1 MIKLKDILN
10 ESNYKPNEPIGKVM
24 TDKDHPPFMTEDQ
37 WMEKWTENDSY
48 QLTESDRI
56 IIQEGNLTNKVTG
69 ELQRMVVAMLTSV
82 TKKYIPISFNS
93 WPLKAK
99 KQHLAKV
106 QAQLPLYDIL
116 QKYINTGRV
125 MPNDMKTLGAGLKK
139 YAGRHAFQKGGI
151 IGFTI
156 GLIFST
162 AAATAFAATAGG
174 LILGTMATVIWR
186 IAGVDWFMAGVKR
199 DSERKQ
205 IASKVK
211 RAASKNLSNS
221 KVSLPK
227 KVGNINLQS
236 YESGKKSIDPKDFQ
250 PFGFRTRL

>member
-1 MIKLKDILN
+1 M
-10 ESNYKPNEPIGKVM
+10 
-24 TDKDHPPFMTEDQ
+24 
-37 WMEKWTENDSY
+37 
-48 QLTESDRI
+48 SDRI
-56 IIQEGNLTNKVTG
+56 IIKEDDLSNKVTG
-69 ELQRMVVAMLTSV
+69 TLQNMVVSMLTSV
-82 TKKYIPISFNS
+82 TKKYVPISFKS

-99 KQHLAKV
+99 KQHLKKV

-125 MPNDMKTLGAGLKK
+125 MPNDMKTLEDGLKK
-139 YAGRHAFQKGGI
+139 YAGNHAWQKGGI
-151 IGFTI
+151 IGFAI

-162 AAATAFAATAGG
+162 GAAIAGT
-174 LILGTMATVIWR
+174 LILATMTAIIWK
-186 IAGVDWFMAGVKR
+186 IAGVDWFMAGVKS

-221 KVSLPK
+221 KVSLPN

-236 YESGKKSIDPKDFQ
+236 YESGKQSIDPKDFQ

>member
-1 MIKLKDILN
+1 M
-10 ESNYKPNEPIGKVM
+10 
-24 TDKDHPPFMTEDQ
+24 
-37 WMEKWTENDSY
+37 
-48 QLTESDRI
+48 SDRI
-56 IIQEGNLTNKVTG
+56 IIKEDDLSNKVTG
-69 ELQRMVVAMLTSV
+69 TLQNMVVSMLTSV
-82 TKKYIPISFNS
+82 TKKYVPISFKS

-99 KQHLAKV
+99 KQHLKKV

-125 MPNDMKTLGAGLKK
+125 MPNDMKKLEDGLKK
-139 YAGRHAFQKGGI
+139 RAGRHGFQKGGI

-162 AAATAFAATAGG
+162 AAATGFAALVGT
-174 LILGTMATVIWR
+174 LVLGTITAIIWK

-199 DSERKQ
+199 DSQRKQ
-205 IASKVK
+205 I
-211 RAASKNLSNS
+211 ASKNLSNS

-227 KVGNINLQS
+227 RVGNINLQS

>member
-1 MIKLKDILN
+1 M
-10 ESNYKPNEPIGKVM
+10 
-24 TDKDHPPFMTEDQ
+24 
-37 WMEKWTENDSY
+37 
-48 QLTESDRI
+48 SDRI
-56 IIQEGNLTNKVTG
+56 IIKEDDLSNKVTG
-69 ELQRMVVAMLTSV
+69 TLQNMVVSMLTSV
-82 TKKYIPISFNS
+82 TKKYVPISFKS
-93 WPLKAK
+93 WSLKAK
-99 KQHLAKV
+99 KQHLKKV

-125 MPNDMKTLGAGLKK
+125 MPNDMKTLEDGLKK
-139 YAGRHAFQKGGI
+139 RAGRHGFQKGGI

-162 AAATAFAATAGG
+162 AAATGFAALVGT
-174 LILGTMATVIWR
+174 LVLGTITAIIWK

-199 DSERKQ
+199 DSQRKQ
-205 IASKVK
+205 I
-211 RAASKNLSNS
+211 ASKNLSNS

-236 YESGKKSIDPKDFQ
+236 YESGKQSIDPKDFQ

>member
-1 MIKLKDILN
+1 M
-10 ESNYKPNEPIGKVM
+10 
-24 TDKDHPPFMTEDQ
+24 
-37 WMEKWTENDSY
+37 
-48 QLTESDRI
+48 SDRI
-56 IIQEGNLTNKVTG
+56 IIKEDDLSNKVTG
-69 ELQRMVVAMLTSV
+69 TLQNMVVSMLTSV
-82 TKKYIPISFNS
+82 TKKYVPISFKS

-99 KQHLAKV
+99 KQHLKKV

-125 MPNDMKTLGAGLKK
+125 MPNDMKRLGDGLKK
-139 YAGRHAFQKGGI
+139 RAGRHGFQKGGI

-162 AAATAFAATAGG
+162 AAATGFAALVGT
-174 LILGTMATVIWR
+174 LVLGTITAIIWK

-199 DSERKQ
+199 DSQRKQ
-205 IASKVK
+205 IASN
-211 RAASKNLSNS
+211 NLSNS

-227 KVGNINLQS
+227 RVGNINLQS

>member
-1 MIKLKDILN
+1 M
-10 ESNYKPNEPIGKVM
+10 
-24 TDKDHPPFMTEDQ
+24 
-37 WMEKWTENDSY
+37 
-48 QLTESDRI
+48 SDRI
-56 IIQEGNLTNKVTG
+56 IIKEDDLSNKVTG
-69 ELQRMVVAMLTSV
+69 TLQNMVVSMLTSV
-82 TKKYIPISFNS
+82 TKKYVPISFKS

-99 KQHLAKV
+99 KQHLKKV

-116 QKYINTGRV
+116 QKYINTCRV
-125 MPNDMKTLGAGLKK
+125 MPNDMKTLEDGLKK
-139 YAGRHAFQKGGI
+139 RAGRHGFQKGGI

-162 AAATAFAATAGG
+162 AAATGFAALVGT
-174 LILGTMATVIWR
+174 LVLGTITAIIWK

-199 DSERKQ
+199 DSQRKQ
-205 IASKVK
+205 I
-211 RAASKNLSNS
+211 ASKNLSNS

-236 YESGKKSIDPKDFQ
+236 YESGKQSIDPKDFQ

>member
-1 MIKLKDILN
+1 M
-10 ESNYKPNEPIGKVM
+10 
-24 TDKDHPPFMTEDQ
+24 
-37 WMEKWTENDSY
+37 
-48 QLTESDRI
+48 SDRI
-56 IIQEGNLTNKVTG
+56 IIKEDDLSNKVTG
-69 ELQRMVVAMLTSV
+69 TLQNMVVSMLTSV
-82 TKKYIPISFNS
+82 TKKYVPISFKS

-99 KQHLAKV
+99 KQHLKKV

-125 MPNDMKTLGAGLKK
+125 MPNDMKTLEDGLKK
-139 YAGRHAFQKGGI
+139 YAGNHAWQKGGI
-151 IGFTI
+151 IGFAI

-162 AAATAFAATAGG
+162 GAAIAGT
-174 LILGTMATVIWR
+174 LILATMTAIIWK
-186 IAGVDWFMAGVKR
+186 IAGVDWFMAGVKG

-221 KVSLPK
+221 KVSLPN

-236 YESGKKSIDPKDFQ
+236 YESGKQSIDPKDFQ

>member
-1 MIKLKDILN
+1 M
-10 ESNYKPNEPIGKVM
+10 
-24 TDKDHPPFMTEDQ
+24 
-37 WMEKWTENDSY
+37 
-48 QLTESDRI
+48 SDRI
-56 IIQEGNLTNKVTG
+56 IIKEDDLSNKVTG
-69 ELQRMVVAMLTSV
+69 TLQNMVVSMLTSV
-82 TKKYIPISFNS
+82 TKKYVPISFKS

-99 KQHLAKV
+99 KQHLKKV

-125 MPNDMKTLGAGLKK
+125 MPNDMKTLEDGLKK
-139 YAGRHAFQKGGI
+139 YAGNHAWQKGGI
-151 IGFTI
+151 IGFSI

-162 AAATAFAATAGG
+162 GAAIAGT
-174 LILGTMATVIWR
+174 LILATMTAIIWK
-186 IAGVDWFMAGVKR
+186 IAGVDWFMAGVKS

-211 RAASKNLSNS
+211 RAASKNLTNS

-236 YESGKKSIDPKDFQ
+236 YESGKQSIDPKDFQ

>member
-1 MIKLKDILN
+1 M
-10 ESNYKPNEPIGKVM
+10 
-24 TDKDHPPFMTEDQ
+24 
-37 WMEKWTENDSY
+37 
-48 QLTESDRI
+48 SDRI
-56 IIQEGNLTNKVTG
+56 IIKEDDLSNKVTG
-69 ELQRMVVAMLTSV
+69 TLQNMVVSMLTSV
-82 TKKYIPISFNS
+82 TKKYVPISFKS

-99 KQHLAKV
+99 KQHLKKV

-125 MPNDMKTLGAGLKK
+125 MPNDMKTLEDGLKK
-139 YAGRHAFQKGGI
+139 YAGNHAWQKGGI

-162 AAATAFAATAGG
+162 AAATGFAALVGT
-174 LILGTMATVIWR
+174 LVLGTITAIIWK
-186 IAGVDWFMAGVKR
+186 IAGVDWFMAGVKS

-211 RAASKNLSNS
+211 RATSKNLTNS

-236 YESGKKSIDPKDFQ
+236 YDSGKQSIDPKDFQ

>member
-1 MIKLKDILN
+1 M
-10 ESNYKPNEPIGKVM
+10 
-24 TDKDHPPFMTEDQ
+24 
-37 WMEKWTENDSY
+37 
-48 QLTESDRI
+48 SDRI
-56 IIQEGNLTNKVTG
+56 IIKEDDLSNKVTCT
-69 ELQRMVVAMLTSV
+69 LQNMVVSMLTSV
-82 TKKYIPISFNS
+82 TKKYVPISFKS

-99 KQHLAKV
+99 KQHLKKV

-125 MPNDMKTLGAGLKK
+125 MPNDMKTLEDGLKK
-139 YAGRHAFQKGGI
+139 RAGRHGFQKGGI

-162 AAATAFAATAGG
+162 AAATGFAALVGT
-174 LILGTMATVIWR
+174 LVLGTITAIIWK

-199 DSERKQ
+199 DSQRKQ
-205 IASKVK
+205 I
-211 RAASKNLSNS
+211 ASKNLSNS

-227 KVGNINLQS
+227 RVGNINLQS

>member
-1 MIKLKDILN
+1 M
-10 ESNYKPNEPIGKVM
+10 
-24 TDKDHPPFMTEDQ
+24 
-37 WMEKWTENDSY
+37 
-48 QLTESDRI
+48 SDRI
-56 IIQEGNLTNKVTG
+56 IIKEDDLSNKVTG
-69 ELQRMVVAMLTSV
+69 TLQNMVVSMLTSA
-82 TKKYIPISFNS
+82 TKKYVPITFKS

-99 KQHLAKV
+99 KQHIAKV
-106 QAQLPLYDIL
+106 QKQLTLYDIL
-116 QKYINTGRV
+116 QKYENTGRV
-125 MPNDMKTLGAGLKK
+125 MPNDMKTLGDGLRK

-162 AAATAFAATAGG
+162 AAATAFAAMAGS
-174 LILGTMATVIWR
+174 LILGTMTTIIWR

-205 IASKVK
+205 IASK
-211 RAASKNLSNS
+211 NLSNS

-227 KVGNINLQS
+227 RVGNINLQS
-236 YESGKKSIDPKDFQ
+236 YESGKKSIDTKDFQ

>member
-1 MIKLKDILN
+1 M
-10 ESNYKPNEPIGKVM
+10 
-24 TDKDHPPFMTEDQ
+24 
-37 WMEKWTENDSY
+37 
-48 QLTESDRI
+48 SDRI
-56 IIQEGNLTNKVTG
+56 IIKEDDLSNKVTG
-69 ELQRMVVAMLTSV
+69 TLQNMVVSMLTSV
-82 TKKYIPISFNS
+82 TKKYVPISFKS

-99 KQHLAKV
+99 KQHLKKV

-125 MPNDMKTLGAGLKK
+125 MPNDMKTLEDGLKK
-139 YAGRHAFQKGGI
+139 YAGNHAWQKGGI
-151 IGFTI
+151 IGFSI

-162 AAATAFAATAGG
+162 GAAIAGT
-174 LILGTMATVIWR
+174 LILATMTAIIWK
-186 IAGVDWFMAGVKR
+186 IAGVDWFMAGVKS

-221 KVSLPK
+221 KVSLPN

-236 YESGKKSIDPKDFQ
+236 YESGKQSIDPKDFQ

>member
-1 MIKLKDILN
+1 M
-10 ESNYKPNEPIGKVM
+10 
-24 TDKDHPPFMTEDQ
+24 
-37 WMEKWTENDSY
+37 
-48 QLTESDRI
+48 SDRI
-56 IIQEGNLTNKVTG
+56 IIKEDDLSNKVTG
-69 ELQRMVVAMLTSV
+69 TLQNMVVSMLTSV
-82 TKKYIPISFNS
+82 TKKYVPISFKS

-99 KQHLAKV
+99 KQHLKKV

-125 MPNDMKTLGAGLKK
+125 MPNDMKTLEDGLKK
-139 YAGRHAFQKGGI
+139 RAGRHGFQKGGI

-162 AAATAFAATAGG
+162 AAATGFAALVGTLVLGSITA
-174 LILGTMATVIWR
+174 IIWK

-199 DSERKQ
+199 DSQRKQ
-205 IASKVK
+205 I
-211 RAASKNLSNS
+211 ASKNLSNS
-221 KVSLPK
+221 KVSLQK
-227 KVGNINLQS
+227 RVGNINLQS